1 MEVFQRIRLVAR
13 ENFLDKDANRKLDR
27 FFRLTKNVMLMRAMV
42 TWRKN
47 SYAECVKSMVEMERA
62 YAGTLEE
69 NDQRMSNI
77 IRAKHVRAERIIKSK
92 KLRNAYNTFV
102 EMVKVLKAHRV
113 KQEVLRDNCEFIEE
127 REALRKWFKRTQV
140 TMYMR
145 KRSAKLKREWELKI
159 MRTCLEAIREDL
171 HNDRKFAKKIFQI
184 AKRTMNLDMARAF

>member
-1 MEVFQRIRLVAR
+1 M
-13 ENFLDKDANRKLDR
+13 
-27 FFRLTKNVMLMRAMV
+27 
-42 TWRKN
+42 
-47 SYAECVKSMVEMERA
+47 
-62 YAGTLEE
+62 
-69 NDQRMSNI
+69 
-77 IRAKHVRAERIIKSK
+77 
-92 KLRNAYNTFV
+92 
-102 EMVKVLKAHRV
+102 
-113 KQEVLRDNCEFIEE
+113 LRDNCEFIEE